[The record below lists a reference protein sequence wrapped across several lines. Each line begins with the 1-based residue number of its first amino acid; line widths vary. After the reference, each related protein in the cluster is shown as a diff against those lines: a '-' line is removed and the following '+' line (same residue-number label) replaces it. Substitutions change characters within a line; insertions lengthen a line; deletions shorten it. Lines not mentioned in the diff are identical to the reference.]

1 MISLR
6 KRAEPVTLVRSPTL
20 TNGISGGQR
29 EGFEAGEPQPRRD
42 VRHRARRLAGDGAG
56 DGADVVGRG
65 AAAAADDIDEAG
77 VGEFADQR
85 RHGVRAFVVMAE
97 FVGQAGIGIGADQ
110 RVGDAAEL
118 GEMRAH
124 LLGAERAIETDRQR
138 RRVRDRIPERF
149 RRLARQQPAGAVGD
163 GAGDHHRQIDA
174 ARVELFG
181 DGEDGGLGV
190 ERVEDGLDQQRID
203 AAVEQAAHLFGV
215 SDAQFVEGDRAKAR
229 IQNVGRDRGGA
240 VGRAD
245 GAGDEALLAVLVLR
259 DARGV
264 AGEAGAFEVQFV
276 GDLRHGV
283 IGLRDAGRGEG
294 VGRDDVGAGA
304 EIGEVD
310 GAHRV
315 RPAEIEQI
323 VVAAHLAVP
332 GIEARA
338 AKAFLVEAERLDH
351 GAHGAVEHQN
361 ALGGKPAQ
369 RGFGCGFF

>member
-1 MISLR
+1 M
-6 KRAEPVTLVRSPTL
+6 
-20 TNGISGGQR
+20 
-29 EGFEAGEPQPRRD
+29 
-42 VRHRARRLAGDGAG
+42 
-56 DGADVVGRG
+56 VGRG
-65 AAAAADDIDEAG
+65 AAAAADDVDEAG

-85 RHGVRAFVVMAE
+85 RHGVGAFVVMAE

-110 RVGDAAEL
+110 RIGDAAEL
-118 GEMRAH
+118 GKMRAH
-124 LLGAERAIETDRQR
+124 LSGAERTIEAHRQR
-138 RRVRDRIPERF
+138 RRMRDRIPECF
-149 RRLARQQPAGAVGD
+149 RRLAGQQAAGAVGD

-174 ARVELFG
+174 AGVELFG

-203 AAVEQAAHLFGV
+203 AAVNEAAHLLGI
-215 SDAQFVEGDRAKAR
+215 SDAQLIERDRAEAR
-229 IQNVGRDRGGA
+229 IQNIRRDRGGA

-245 GAGDEALLAVLVLR
+245 GAGDEALLAIFVVG

-264 AGEAGAFEVQFV
+264 AGEAGAFQVQFV

-283 IGLRDAGRGEG
+283 IGLRDARRGEG

-315 RPAEIEQI
+315 RPAEIEQV

-361 ALGGKPAQ
+361 ALGGEPAQ
-369 RGFGCGFF
+369 RGFGCRFF

>member
-1 MISLR
+1 M
-6 KRAEPVTLVRSPTL
+6 KPTD
-20 TNGISGGQR
+20 S
-29 EGFEAGEPQPRRD
+29 
-42 VRHRARRLAGDGAG
+42 
-56 DGADVVGRG
+56 G
-65 AAAAADDIDEAG
+65 AAC
-77 VGEFADQR
+77 
-85 RHGVRAFVVMAE
+85 
-97 FVGQAGIGIGADQ
+97 
-110 RVGDAAEL
+110 
-118 GEMRAH
+118 
-124 LLGAERAIETDRQR
+124 AIEFQNASG
-138 RRVRDRIPERF
+138 VWPG
-149 RRLARQQPAGAVGD
+149 QQAAGAVGD

-174 ARVELFG
+174 ARIELFG

-203 AAVEQAAHLFGV
+203 AAVEQAAHLLGIG
-215 SDAQFVEGDRAKAR
+215 DAQFVEGDGAKAR

-276 GDLRHGV
+276 GDLRHRV

-315 RPAEIEQI
+315 GPAEIEQI

-338 AKAFLVEAERLDH
+338 AKALLVEAERLDH

-361 ALGGKPAQ
+361 ALGGEPAQ

>member
-1 MISLR
+1 M
-6 KRAEPVTLVRSPTL
+6 
-20 TNGISGGQR
+20 
-29 EGFEAGEPQPRRD
+29 
-42 VRHRARRLAGDGAG
+42 
-56 DGADVVGRG
+56 
-65 AAAAADDIDEAG
+65 
-77 VGEFADQR
+77 
-85 RHGVRAFVVMAE
+85 
-97 FVGQAGIGIGADQ
+97 
-110 RVGDAAEL
+110 
-118 GEMRAH
+118 
-124 LLGAERAIETDRQR
+124 
-138 RRVRDRIPERF
+138 RDRIPERL
-149 RRLARQQPAGAVGD
+149 RRLARQQAAGAVGD

-181 DGEDGGLGV
+181 DGEDRGLGV
-190 ERVEDGLDQQRID
+190 ERVEDGLDQQHIG
-203 AAVEQAAHLFGV
+203 AAVEQAAHLLGIG
-215 SDAQFVEGDRAKAR
+215 DAQLVEGDGAEAR
-229 IQNVGRDRGGA
+229 IGNIGRDRGGA

-245 GAGDEALLAVLVLR
+245 GAGDEALPAVLVLG

-264 AGEAGAFEVQFV
+264 AGEPGAFEVQFV
-276 GDLRHGV
+276 GDLRHAV

-338 AKAFLVEAERLDH
+338 AKALLVEAERLDH

-361 ALGGKPAQ
+361 ALGGEPAQ
-369 RGFGCGFF
+369 RGFGCRFL